1 MFSVFTLH
9 RSVACSLLDAAKAC
23 SAGLFAGAAL
33 LLTLTPAQALE
44 GYDVDPDT
52 GLRMER
58 YRAPVPADV
67 PGGTTLDNTAAAALH
82 ANGTAIFIDVYP
94 PTGMGPDPLDGHW
107 VTGEKRVS
115 IPGAIWLPETGRGTL
130 LTDAQDYLERNLNRL
145 SAEDLSAAMV
155 FFCTADCWQSWN
167 AARRAIGWGYKAV
180 YWYPLGTDGWLESG
194 HLLQPVQPV
203 NFFDDTTPENP
214 PFPDTADIFL
224 IDQQGTELAVG
235 TVEFSQGDSENTGV
249 DVDMDS
255 RYFNDQF
262 LSMRPFK
269 CLTDASEWF
278 CYLPYPY
285 ELERSI
291 TPVNLTELEYQLLF
305 IWKSPGSYGID
316 PWNGIYYQLTLQDN
330 GTITGQ
336 LLQGDLNVLADP
348 PEPYSHPVDLSEF
361 ISEGSDNRR
370 FPSLIIR
377 P

>member
-1 MFSVFTLH
+1 MFPVFTLR
-9 RSVACSLLDAAKAC
+9 RSACRSLLDAAKAC
-23 SAGLFAGAAL
+23 GAGLFAVAAL
-33 LLTLTPAQALE
+33 ILSITPTQALE

-58 YRAPVPADV
+58 YRSPVPADV

-82 ANGTAIFIDVYP
+82 TNNSAIFIDVYP

-107 VTGEKRVS
+107 VTSEKRDS

-130 LTDAQDYLERNLNRL
+130 LPDAQDYFARNLNRL
-145 SAEDLSAAMV
+145 SAGDPSAAIV

-167 AARRAIGWGYKAV
+167 AARRAIGSGYTDV

-194 HLLQPVQPV
+194 YPLQPVQPV
-203 NFFDDTTPENP
+203 NFLDDTTPDDQ
-214 PFPDTADIFL
+214 PFPDSAEIFL
-224 IDQQGTELAVG
+224 IDQQGVELAVG
-235 TVEFSQGDSENTGV
+235 TVEFSSSDSENTSV
-249 DVDMDS
+249 VVDMDS
-255 RYFNDQF
+255 SYLNDQF

-269 CLTDASEWF
+269 CLTEAVEWF
-278 CYLPYPY
+278 CHLPYPY
-285 ELERSI
+285 ELERLI
-291 TPVNLTELEYQLLF
+291 TPSDLTELEYQLLF
-305 IWKSPGSYGID
+305 IWKSPGSFGID
-316 PWNGIYYQLTLQDN
+316 PWNGIYYQLTVQDN

-348 PEPYSHPVDLSEF
+348 PEPNSHPVDLSEF